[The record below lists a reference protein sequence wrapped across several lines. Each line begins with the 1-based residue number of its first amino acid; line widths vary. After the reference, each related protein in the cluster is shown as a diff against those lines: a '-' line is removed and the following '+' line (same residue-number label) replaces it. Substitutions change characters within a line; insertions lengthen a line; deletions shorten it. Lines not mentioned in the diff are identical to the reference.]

1 VFRPRVVLGLVV
13 CLFASVAAPVGL
25 LLMVASAATGQ
36 VSAGSCGQTSSVTPV
51 AKVAGLDPAQAA
63 NARVIIATGV
73 AMGVPRRGL
82 IVAVATARQESG
94 LMPLDHG
101 PDGSLGLF
109 QQIPFWGTA
118 AERMDPATSSRLF
131 YARLLRVAGWEAMP
145 VTVAAQAVQRSKFGD
160 AYAQWETLATAVVGQ
175 SGNASSCAAPAVAVA
190 AGNAPQ
196 EASRI
201 LALWGD
207 RIVGNAAAEKDL
219 QDTASGAG
227 FESCGHHILLDAD
240 LLRLYLIILTKWVV
254 TVVNFATDH
263 GCDAFY
269 HPPGMA
275 SDIGGVTEPSTGLS
289 TNFTPG
295 RAGDDVGVSSRFREF
310 VAQVGPDHLGMGQLG
325 CADSALTGAAFARV
339 GFMDGCTHS
348 HLNVRQGQE
357 PFGAV
362 VPEVWP
368 S

>member
-1 VFRPRVVLGLVV
+1 VAVLL
-13 CLFASVAAPVGL
+13 VAAVLTAVPVGL

-51 AKVAGLDPAQAA
+51 SSVAGLDAAQAG
-63 NARVIIATGV
+63 NARIVIATGV

-118 AERMDPATSSRLF
+118 ADRMDPVTSSRLF
-131 YARLLRVAGWEAMP
+131 YARLLRVKGWEAMP
-145 VTVAAQAVQRSKFGD
+145 VTQAAQAVQRSKFGD

-175 SGNASSCAAPAVAVA
+175 SGTAGPVCAAPAVAVA

-196 EASRI
+196 EAARI
-201 LALWGD
+201 LAQWGD

-227 FESCGHHILLDAD
+227 FESCGHHILIDAD
-240 LLRLYLIILTKWVV
+240 LLRWQLLLMTRFAL
-254 TVVNFATDH
+254 TVVNYSTGHA
-263 GCDAFY
+263 CDPFY

-275 SDIGGVTEPSTGLS
+275 SDLGGVTEIGSGQS

-295 RAGDDVGVSSRFREF
+295 TAGDNAAVDTRFDDF
-310 VAQVGPDHLGMGQLG
+310 AATVGPDHAALGQLG
-325 CADSALTGAAFARV
+325 FSGASSPAYQRIAFP
-339 GFMDGCTHS
+339 DGPTHRHMNTHQNDPQWGPYRS
-348 HLNVRQGQE
+348 
-357 PFGAV
+357 
-362 VPEVWP
+362 EVWP